1 MGPHNLDFQ
10 RRAVSPWTCLGE
22 GWRLIRDEYWLFLG
36 MAFVVFIASESTMG
50 MLLGPAI
57 CGIHLCLLRRERD
70 LPVRFEMLFDGF
82 NYFVQS
88 LIATLIIMV
97 PTVLLFI
104 LAYFATYMMMFGG
117 LFIMVAEMPPP
128 QGPGA
133 PPPPNLPDPEIG
145 IILLCAGSVIMLA
158 CIVIVAIIQTLTIFV
173 YPLIVDKELTGFE
186 AVKLSCRAALGN
198 RGGIFGLLLL
208 RLLIDLV
215 ASLFC
220 CVGPILVMPLDLA
233 MVAIAY
239 RQVFAADDPL
249 AAFPADTP
257 PDDDAPAPNP
267 APSEGIT
274 AVPGER
280 PA

>member
-1 MGPHNLDFQ
+1 
-10 RRAVSPWTCLGE
+10 LG
-22 GWRLIRDEYWLFLG
+22 
-36 MAFVVFIASESTMG
+36 
-50 MLLGPAI
+50 LLLAPAM
-57 CGIHLCLLRRERD
+57 CGIHLCFLRRESD

-88 LIATLIIMV
+88 LIATLIITAPTVVLFLVGYVSFYMIAIGGVIVMV
-97 PTVLLFI
+97 PPP
-104 LAYFATYMMMFGG
+104 GPG
-117 LFIMVAEMPPP
+117 QPPP
-128 QGPGA
+128 
-133 PPPPNLPDPEIG
+133 PDPEIG
-145 IILLCAGSVIMLA
+145 IVLLSVGSFLMLA

-173 YPLIVDKELTGFE
+173 YPLIVDKELTGVE
-186 AVKLSCRAALGN
+186 AVKLSCKAAMGN
-198 RGGIFGLLLL
+198 LGGILGLLLL
-208 RLLIDLV
+208 RILIDLL
-215 ASLFC
+215 ASLLC